1 MLGLRVVTD
10 NTDVASDMLVVS
22 LLDVVRERQHCE
34 GHEPFTRYDTSL
46 ENPAQVRR
54 DSCSTSV
61 DP

>member
-10 NTDVASDMLVVS
+10 NTDVASDILMVS

-54 DSCSTSV
+54 AS
-61 DP
+61 